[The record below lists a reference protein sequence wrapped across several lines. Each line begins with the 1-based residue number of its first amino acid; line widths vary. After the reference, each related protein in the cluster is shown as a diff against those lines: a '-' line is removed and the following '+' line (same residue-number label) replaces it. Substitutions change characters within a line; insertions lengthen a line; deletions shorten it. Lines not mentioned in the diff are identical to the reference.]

1 MTFGRNI
8 QNTVEWSLYAS
19 VFPVGLLFMN
29 FSYWKPDAGNNVNFD
44 AISLSSKRTN
54 FDEVQFF
61 KHKPKLIIC
70 GTHNLQTFKH
80 NTLINKLRHR

>member
-29 FSYWKPDAGNNVNFD
+29 FSY
-44 AISLSSKRTN
+44 
-54 FDEVQFF
+54 
-61 KHKPKLIIC
+61 
-70 GTHNLQTFKH
+70 
-80 NTLINKLRHR
+80 